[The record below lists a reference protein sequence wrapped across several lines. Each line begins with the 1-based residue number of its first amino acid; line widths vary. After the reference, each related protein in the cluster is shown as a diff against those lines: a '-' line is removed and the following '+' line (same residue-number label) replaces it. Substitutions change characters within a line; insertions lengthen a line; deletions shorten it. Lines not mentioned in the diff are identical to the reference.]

1 MTKLLTETAERW
13 EVDLRDRS
21 VEMLTIDHQIT
32 LHLRGDAGYDASII
46 LESPFKIGAP
56 GRDVIVLHPEEK
68 AKLTPV
74 LECFG
79 KTVAVASISRTE
91 GALTVT
97 FTDGTVIESASDP
110 RYEAWEVNAHGIKI
124 VAMPGG
130 GEPALFA

>member
-21 VEMLTIDHQIT
+21 VEMLTIDHQVT
-32 LHLRGDAGYDASII
+32 LHLRGDAGYDASVI
-46 LESPFKIGAP
+46 LESRFKISAS

-79 KTVAVASISRTE
+79 KTVAVVSISRAE

-97 FTDGTVIESASDP
+97 CEFCGRDY
-110 RYEAWEVNAHGIKI
+110 RYDSVDVEQ
-124 VAMPGG
+124 
-130 GEPALFA
+130 LFAADGPVQHSPARFN